1 MAVINAR
8 NLQRNNTLVENG
20 YSQHFEYNEA
30 MLTGKGLIG
39 IGIAVSAGGCVDVG
53 VKLGS
58 FAMAVPK
65 PSLLNTYY
73 RIHRI
78 LR

>member
-30 MLTGKGLIG
+30 MLTGK
-39 IGIAVSAGGCVDVG
+39 
-53 VKLGS
+53 
-58 FAMAVPK
+58 
-65 PSLLNTYY
+65 
-73 RIHRI
+73 
-78 LR
+78 